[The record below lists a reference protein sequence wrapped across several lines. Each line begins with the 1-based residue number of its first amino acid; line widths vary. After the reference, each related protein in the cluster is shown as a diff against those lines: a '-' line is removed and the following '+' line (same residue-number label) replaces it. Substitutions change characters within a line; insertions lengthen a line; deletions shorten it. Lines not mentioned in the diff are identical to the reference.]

1 MNDPGIE
8 RLAAALRHP
17 QTQVRVSRTELIIV
31 FPDEICVWPL
41 VWREG
46 NPPQSP
52 FEKGG
57 G

>member
-8 RLAAALRHP
+8 KLAAALRHP

-31 FPDEICVWPL
+31 STDEICVWPL